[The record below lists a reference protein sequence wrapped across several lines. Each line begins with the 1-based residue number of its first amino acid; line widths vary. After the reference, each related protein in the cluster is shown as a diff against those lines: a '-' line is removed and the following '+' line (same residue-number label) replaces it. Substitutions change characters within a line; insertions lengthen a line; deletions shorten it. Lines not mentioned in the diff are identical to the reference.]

1 MAEQAINDK
10 DDPFKDLTAEEFEET
25 INEVDEVPDEQNAA
39 VCWISMLNYQE
50 MEINQVVRKPLQKYE
65 GKLSNNKKMIS
76 MLFIMNRQHLH
87 QHSRYKEPLRLFN
100 SLYFFATKDKIC
112 EKFFSKVNTYSQRA
126 IAKRKK
132 QKLLKTTLIFDLFK

>member
-10 DDPFKDLTAEEFEET
+10 DDPFKDLTAEELEET

-39 VCWISMLNYQE
+39 VCWISML
-50 MEINQVVRKPLQKYE
+50 
-65 GKLSNNKKMIS
+65 
-76 MLFIMNRQHLH
+76 FIMNRQHLH
-87 QHSRYKEPLRLFN
+87 QHSRYKETLRLFN

>member
-10 DDPFKDLTAEEFEET
+10 DDPFKDLTAEELEET

-87 QHSRYKEPLRLFN
+87 QH
-100 SLYFFATKDKIC
+100 
-112 EKFFSKVNTYSQRA
+112 
-126 IAKRKK
+126 
-132 QKLLKTTLIFDLFK
+132 